1 MPVGDYPQR
10 ERRVVY
16 TYLVEH
22 QYANLSK
29 LFTPKKTK
37 KLVKK
42 IPTSTTKAAK
52 PIATKAKAGKKDST
66 KQIKKAA
73 IATKAKAVKKVSTK
87 QMKKAA
93 IATKAK
99 AVKKVSSK
107 QKTKPAT
114 KKATNAK
121 VAPART
127 SAKRPL
133 TEKKR
138 GAGTLT
144 AKPAPKT
151 RIAKRAAKVPTT
163 KIAAKAQ
170 LKPKTQRVSIVAA
183 PAHPLSVAPPA
194 ALQLQAVEPSIT
206 VQTLGGLRKVI
217 AIEPSS
223 TTVAEL
229 KHRIQDATGVPT
241 DSQRLIGRGQVLTPD
256 EALLRDV
263 GVFAGAQVYLILR
276 LRGV

>member
-29 LFTPKKTK
+29 LFNPRKTK

-42 IPTSTTKAAK
+42 IPASAPKAVK
-52 PIATKAKAGKKDST
+52 P
-66 KQIKKAA
+66 
-73 IATKAKAVKKVSTK
+73 IATKAKAVKKGPTK
-87 QMKKAA
+87 QIKKAA
-93 IATKAK
+93 IVTKA
-99 AVKKVSSK
+99 VSAK
-107 QKTKPAT
+107 QKTKPVAKKAT
-114 KKATNAK
+114 KKK
-121 VAPART
+121 VAPAKT
-127 SAKRPL
+127 SAKKPS

-138 GAGTLT
+138 AARTVK

-151 RIAKRAAKVPTT
+151 RIAKKATKVPTT

-170 LKPKTQRVSIVAA
+170 LKPKTQRVSSAAA
-183 PAHPLSVAPPA
+183 PAHPLVVAPAA
-194 ALQLQAVEPSIT
+194 ALHPEAVEPSII

-217 AIEPSS
+217 PIEPSS
-223 TTVAEL
+223 TTVAGL
-229 KHRIQDATGVPT
+229 KQRIQDETGVPT
-241 DSQRLIGRGQVLTPD
+241 DSQRLIGHGQLLTPD

-263 GVFAGAQVYLILR
+263 GVYTGAQVYLILR
-276 LRGV
+276 LRGA